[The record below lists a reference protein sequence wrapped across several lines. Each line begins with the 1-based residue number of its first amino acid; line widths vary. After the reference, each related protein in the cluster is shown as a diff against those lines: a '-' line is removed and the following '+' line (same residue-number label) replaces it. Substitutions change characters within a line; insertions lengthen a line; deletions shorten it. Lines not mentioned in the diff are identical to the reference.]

1 MDKVIY
7 LDNAATTFPKPD
19 EVYSTMDYY
28 LRNKCV
34 NAGRSSYKLAR
45 ESNEII
51 NETRKLIG
59 DIIFEG
65 EEKVVFTPSAT
76 IAFNQILGGLEWESI
91 QNVYVSPFEHNAIM
105 RTLKYKGID
114 AIEIPFD
121 PISFELDTQKFKIML
136 SERKPDLL
144 LMSHVSNVTGYIL
157 PVNEIS
163 KLVNKYNPITIIDAA
178 QSFGIVDIAIDKEYY
193 DFIVFAGHK
202 SLYGPF
208 GASGFI
214 NNYKGSNVKPYIVG
228 GTGSDSTNL
237 DMPSDTPY
245 IYEPG
250 SYNTYA
256 ISGLNASL
264 KWMKRIGSNNI
275 YNHKKELSNI
285 LIDKLS
291 KLEGIE
297 LYIPKNKENH
307 IGIVS
312 FNIEGF
318 DSEDIGKIL
327 DDEFNIAVRTGHHCA
342 PRIGKFL
349 KGQAEK
355 GTVRISLGYFNTIED
370 IEAIVEAVEDI
381 IGG

>member
-1 MDKVIY
+1 MHGIIY
-7 LDNAATTFPKPD
+7 LDNAATTFPKPN
-19 EVYSTMDYY
+19 EVYDAMDYY

-45 ESNEII
+45 ESNDII
-51 NETRKLIG
+51 NETRELLGNIVNTNKDNVI
-59 DIIFEG
+59 
-65 EEKVVFTPSAT
+65 FTPSAT
-76 IAFNQILGGLEWESI
+76 IAFNQILGALEWKDI
-91 QNVYVSPFEHNAIM
+91 KNVYVSPFEHNAIM

-121 PISFELDTQKFKIML
+121 PISFELDIQKFKIML

-178 QSFGIVDIAIDKEYY
+178 QSFGIVDITIDKEDY

-214 NNYKGSNVKPYIVG
+214 NNYKGNNVKPYIVG

-237 DMPSDTPY
+237 EMPKEAPY

-256 ISGLNASL
+256 IAGLNASL
-264 KWMKRIGSNNI
+264 KWIKRIGNNNI

-291 KLEGIE
+291 KLDGIE
-297 LYIPKNKENH
+297 LYIPENKENH

-318 DSEDIGKIL
+318 DSEDVGKIL
-327 DDEFNIAVRTGHHCA
+327 DDEFSIAVRTGHHCA
-342 PRIGKFL
+342 PIIGKFL
-349 KGQAEK
+349 GGQAEK
-355 GTVRISLGYFNTIED
+355 GTVRISLGYFNTVED
-370 IEAIVEAVEDI
+370 VEAVVEAVEDI